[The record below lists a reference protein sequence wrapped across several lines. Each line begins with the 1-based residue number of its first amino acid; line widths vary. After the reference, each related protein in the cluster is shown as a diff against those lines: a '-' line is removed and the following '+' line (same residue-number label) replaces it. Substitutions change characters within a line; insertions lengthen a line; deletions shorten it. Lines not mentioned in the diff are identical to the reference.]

1 MATPSATTTLM
12 TFLVRTPPT
21 TRSVSLFGSWDNFA
35 KGYRMEKDS
44 RTGRGHWKGCHTFT
58 NIICDG
64 HGNPIYPG
72 RDGGLKMGGTYW
84 YYYILDDDFDF
95 YNESEAWTTSCPLL
109 PGQPLNVLNVPI
121 YLPPAISSHGRND
134 STSSQLS
141 SQQTMN
147 PEDKYV
153 NPRPPPRPQL
163 PRLATS
169 PAALA
174 PHETRGSPI
183 SPAAVHP
190 THGRSFSQ
198 PRAASRK
205 FKVGGKLSLDL
216 KLPMSSLA
224 PKSSSLR
231 TAFLNR
237 VSPRSA
243 SHENPEIYT
252 KQVAPVPEIGLI
264 RSTPVLGSAHHNQ
277 VKGYH
282 LRPEYPGT
290 SSSTSSALASPC
302 GSPADLVID
311 DRLLAPRGFD
321 GNSTGLAPSHPTSR
335 GRDQSRSRSRSPSQT
350 PLRNSVSY
358 DTNSQSSSTHS
369 STVEVP
375 CKLDVHESTA
385 PSPIDLYSKR
395 LPTLPN
401 SPSSVIDEIYGSM
414 WTSACPPLDLEHL
427 NSHFSR
433 STVDSSPQSPLLPGG
448 SRFSECSTDTEI
460 VSPCSMTSSST
471 FNNEAISPANY
482 DFSTST
488 SLDSNLSDI
497 DGGTNGESDPQ
508 NYMDSFGISDL
519 HIDHQYMNGVKEEPP
534 FSWMTSDPF
543 SDEKPSQTRS
553 AHSSAALSPRAQGF
567 KSNED
572 HAEVTIQNMMQEL
585 IDEMGYLG
593 NMIDAHP
600 NQF

>member
-1 MATPSATTTLM
+1 MAAPSATTTLM

-44 RTGRGHWKGCHTFT
+44 RTGRGHWRGCHTFT

-84 YYYILDDDFDF
+84 YYYILDGDFDF

-121 YLPPAISSHGRND
+121 YLPPSITSHGRND

-141 SQQTMN
+141 VQQTMN
-147 PEDKYV
+147 PEDKYI

-174 PHETRGSPI
+174 PHEARGSPI
-183 SPAAVHP
+183 SPAGAHP

-205 FKVGGKLSLDL
+205 FRVGGKLSLDL

-224 PKSSSLR
+224 PKSSGLR

-243 SHENPEIYT
+243 SHENPEKYT
-252 KQVAPVPEIGLI
+252 KQGTPMPEIGLT
-264 RSTPVLGSAHHNQ
+264 RSTPVASPAVPNNQ
-277 VKGYH
+277 SKSYY

-290 SSSTSSALASPC
+290 YSSSSSALPSPC

-311 DRLLAPRGFD
+311 DRLLAAPGFD
-321 GNSTGLAPSHPTSR
+321 YSNDNSSGPSYPTSH
-335 GRDQSRSRSRSPSQT
+335 GQSRSRSKSPAHT
-350 PLRNSVSY
+350 PLRNSINY
-358 DTNSQSSSTHS
+358 DASPKSSDTS
-369 STVEVP
+369 SRTLEVP
-375 CKLDVHESTA
+375 CKLDVA
-385 PSPIDLYSKR
+385 PSPTDLYSKR

-401 SPSSVIDEIYGSM
+401 SPSSVLDESYGSM
-414 WTSACPPLDLEHL
+414 WTSNYPPLDLEHL
-427 NSHFSR
+427 HSHFSK
-433 STVDSSPQSPLLPGG
+433 STVASRPDSPLLPGG

-471 FNNEAISPANY
+471 FNNETNSPDNY
-482 DFSTST
+482 NFSTST
-488 SLDSNLSDI
+488 SLDSNLSSIGSEHNKDEPI
-497 DGGTNGESDPQ
+497 SK
-508 NYMDSFGISDL
+508 NYTDCFGISDL
-519 HIDHQYMNGVKEEPP
+519 HIDHQSIDGVKDEPP

-543 SDEKPSQTRS
+543 SDENPSRVAS
-553 AHSSAALSPRAQGF
+553 GKSSFAVLSPRTQGF
-567 KSNED
+567 NHNED
-572 HAEVTIQNMMQEL
+572 HPDVTIHNMMQEL
-585 IDEMGYLG
+585 IDEMSYLG
-593 NMIDAHP
+593 DMIDASP
-600 NQF
+600 DQF